1 MSLNVIMNSDITLSE
16 YKSFEFQHVISSLT
30 YSIAE
35 MVLDRN
41 DNLVVKMKD
50 NRHGCLEIHSKDDEY
65 YCVFIDV
72 AWAISW
78 NVQRL
83 RIFKCGESWSL
94 IFGLNLSFDIIY
106 DILTDY
112 DHHYKWKEY
121 YKLI

>member
-1 MSLNVIMNSDITLSE
+1 
-16 YKSFEFQHVISSLT
+16 
-30 YSIAE
+30 

-41 DNLVVKMKD
+41 NNLVVKMKD
-50 NRHGCLEIHSKDDEY
+50 NRHGCLEIHSKSDEY